1 MRASFA
7 LVDSR
12 PPIPRWLALAAF
24 LALVASAALTTWSLL
39 TDRADFGAA
48 VEQRATPQPNEAG
61 EHPAAGGRD
70 PQRLGALG
78 TQEEIK

>member
-1 MRASFA
+1 MRASLV

-24 LALVASAALTTWSLL
+24 LALVASAALTAWSVL
-39 TDRADFGAA
+39 TNRADFGAA
-48 VEQRATPQPNEAG
+48 AEQRATPQAKEAA
-61 EHPAAGGRD
+61 EQPDAGGLH

-78 TQEEIK
+78 TEEEIK